1 MKKSIIYLLFTF
13 LIFIS
18 ACKKVNSEEIKI
30 NNNKNDIN
38 VTKIADQ
45 NKTELKDL
53 IAELGGKMFKENVK
67 ILDAEIMNLDGKTSK
82 LADYKNKVIMLNLW
96 ATWCQPCRAEMPSM
110 QKMYNNYKNK
120 DFTIIAV
127 SQGENLNTVKNFSNS
142 NHYNFPI
149 FIDKNNEI
157 ARSYST
163 GSIPTTYLIN
173 KQGYLIAQFIGGRE
187 WNSKEAID
195 LINELIK

>member
-1 MKKSIIYLLFTF
+1 MKRTIFYLLFIS
-13 LIFIS
+13 LLLFIE
-18 ACKKVNSEEIKI
+18 CKKVVSEPINSDND
-30 NNNKNDIN
+30 NNMNENTI
-38 VTKIADQ
+38 DQ
-45 NKTELKDL
+45 NIKELVEK
-53 IAELGGKMFKENVK
+53 LGGGIAKKPVK
-67 ILDAEIMNLDGKTSK
+67 IIDAEIMNINGNTSK
-82 LADYKNKVIMLNLW
+82 LSNYKNKIIMLNLW
-96 ATWCQPCRAEMPSM
+96 ATWCPPCRAEMPSM
-110 QKMYNNYKNK
+110 QKLYDNYKNK

-127 SQGENLNTVKNFSNS
+127 SQGEDLNTVKKFLVNNPF
-142 NHYNFPI
+142 NFPI